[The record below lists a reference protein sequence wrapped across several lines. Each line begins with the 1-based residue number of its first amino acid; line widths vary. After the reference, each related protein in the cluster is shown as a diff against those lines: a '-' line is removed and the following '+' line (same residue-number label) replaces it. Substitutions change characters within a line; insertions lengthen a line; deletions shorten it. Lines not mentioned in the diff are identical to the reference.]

1 MKGIGHFFH
10 DIKFD
15 GKIENEEVLNL
26 NKEIRDLED
35 DIRRKLARIKAI
47 QDDCDHTFHLIN
59 ESAGYDDPYCC
70 PKCGK
75 ETEN

>member
-1 MKGIGHFFH
+1 MANGHFFH

-15 GKIENEEVLNL
+15 GKIENEEVLKL
-26 NKEIRDLED
+26 KKELKDLED
-35 DIRRKLARIKAI
+35 EIEKKSARIEEI
-47 QDDCDHTFHLIN
+47 QSDCDHTYHLVY

-75 ETEN
+75 KVEH